1 MTKLFL
7 TCILAS
13 LAITC
18 LGQQTE
24 INNEKTNK
32 HIRIPGTRVFLIP
45 PKGFTIAKGFLGL
58 RKGDDAYIQIYDLVG
73 GSFYSNARSINR
85 ENFEAN
91 GVKVYN
97 YSEFQFNKYPAK
109 YVYSQ
114 GPNLLNSHQLTF
126 GDSTF
131 SVMMMSALYP
141 EDKEMEKLLKECI
154 LSAYYDTSVRIDP
167 FETAYFTIDESSSK
181 YKLQEYAANVYYY
194 SVGGVKSGDAFSPAV
209 MITQL
214 PAETSNTFETLIES
228 MINGLKQNSFIQT
241 GIVSS
246 TEKTIN
252 GFKGYEKT
260 VKGYFKR
267 KKVTVYYLAFIK
279 NDISIVFCGITHA
292 EDDSDLKDFVTFSS
306 TMKLK

>member
-7 TCILAS
+7 TYILTS

-18 LGQQTE
+18 FGQQTE
-24 INNEKTNK
+24 IINEKTNQ

-58 RKGDDAYIQIYDLVG
+58 RKGDDAYIQIFDLVG

-85 ENFEAN
+85 ENFEAA
-91 GVKVYN
+91 GMKVYD
-97 YSEFQFNKYPAK
+97 YSEFQFDNYPAK
-109 YVYSQ
+109 YIYLR
-114 GPNLLNSHQLTF
+114 GTNLLNSYQLTF

-131 SVMMMSALYP
+131 SAMMLSAFYP
-141 EDKEMEKLLKECI
+141 DDKEMEKQVKECI
-154 LSAYYDTSVRIDP
+154 LSAYYDTSVKIDP
-167 FETAYFTIDESSSK
+167 FETAYFSIDESSTK
-181 YKLQEYAANVYYY
+181 YKFQEYAANIYAY
-194 SVGGVKSGDAFSPAV
+194 SVDGVKSEDTFSPTV

-214 PAETSNTFETLIES
+214 PAEANSTYETLIES

-252 GFKGYEKT
+252 GFKGYEKI

-279 NDISIVFCGITHA
+279 DDISIVFCGITHA